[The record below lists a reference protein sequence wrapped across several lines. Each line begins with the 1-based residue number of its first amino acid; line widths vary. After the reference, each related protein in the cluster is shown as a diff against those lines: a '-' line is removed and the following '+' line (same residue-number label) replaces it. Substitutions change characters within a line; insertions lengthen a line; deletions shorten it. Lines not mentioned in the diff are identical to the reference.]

1 MTTKEMLKQLRIKQ
15 SGMSSGADRS
25 SYLTTGKDLS
35 APRERMNR
43 LRMKIADDVNQLTYE
58 RSGILEQAY
67 AYIDAHCHIAPPTM
81 KKALQGNSR
90 ITRKMLYKYTVGMR
104 MSLEQAQEYFELQ
117 GRHLSNDSDEEEM
130 IAFNALRDGD
140 SADSLIEE
148 FLHLL
153 GKRL

>member
-43 LRMKIADDVNQLTYE
+43 LRKKIADDVNQLTYE

-81 KKALQGNSR
+81 KKALHPEFPRNYHYERRGALKIQG
-90 ITRKMLYKYTVGMR
+90 L
-104 MSLEQAQEYFELQ
+104 A
-117 GRHLSNDSDEEEM
+117 
-130 IAFNALRDGD
+130 
-140 SADSLIEE
+140 
-148 FLHLL
+148 
-153 GKRL
+153 